1 MNSITTIIYIE
12 HNISSR
18 AWKFL
23 SKMILIWSQYTIVY
37 YFFSAGD
44 KNHYIVI
51 ILLSQKLN

>member
-23 SKMILIWSQYTIVY
+23 SKIILIWSQYTVY
-37 YFFSAGD
+37 YFFSASD

>member
-23 SKMILIWSQYTIVY
+23 SKIILIWSQYTVY
-37 YFFSAGD
+37 YFFSASD
-44 KNHYIVI
+44 KNHYIAI